1 MLKLLIFD
9 LDGTLA
15 DTSQDVADAINYA
28 VAPYGA
34 GPFSVDEV
42 KKMVGSGISKLIE
55 SLVIPQ
61 IENPPSPSFVKKG
74 MGRLLTVDKGEFGK
88 REKKLLRKEAAVDR
102 FVEYYSAHLLD
113 NTKAYPEVRKTL
125 LKLENYK
132 KAVISNKRESFSRR
146 VIEGLGLLKIFDVV
160 LGSDS
165 VPEIKP
171 SPVPILEVL
180 KRLGVSKDEAVM
192 IGDSNYDIESAHAA
206 GIKVIAVTYG
216 FRSKEVLQDADFMI
230 DNFGKLVEIL
240 QKISKQ

>member
-28 VAPYGA
+28 IAPYGA

-61 IENPPSPSFVKKG
+61 IENPPSPPFIKAMARRGG
-74 MGRLLTVDKGEFGK
+74 MGGLLTVDEGEFGK
-88 REKKLLRKEAAVDR
+88 REKKLPRKEVAVDR

-113 NTKAYPEVRKTL
+113 NTKAYPEVKETL
-125 LKLENYK
+125 IKLNAYK
-132 KAVISNKRESFSRR
+132 KAVISNKRESFSKR
-146 VIEGLGLLKIFDVV
+146 VIEGLGLLKFFDVV

-180 KRLGVSKDEAVM
+180 KRLGVSKDEAIM
-192 IGDSNYDIESAHAA
+192 ILNQPMLLE
-206 GIKVIAVTYG
+206 
-216 FRSKEVLQDADFMI
+216 
-230 DNFGKLVEIL
+230 
-240 QKISKQ
+240 